1 MTSQRSHPPMAT
13 DTPALLFPREIRG
26 TADAPLAGAAV
37 AAPDPRHRDYD
48 GRGLSIGP
56 LDHLTPAVDVSERFA
71 IR

>member
-1 MTSQRSHPPMAT
+1 MTTQRSHPRMAP
-13 DTPALLFPREIRG
+13 DTPALLSPDEIRG
-26 TADAPLAGAAV
+26 RADAPLAAA
-37 AAPDPRHRDYD
+37 AMAPPSPQHRDYD

>member
-13 DTPALLFPREIRG
+13 DTPALLFPSEIRG
-26 TADAPLAGAAV
+26 SADAPLAGAAT
-37 AAPDPRHRDYD
+37 APPSPQHRDYD

-56 LDHLTPAVDVSERFA
+56 LDHLNPAADVSERFA

>member
-1 MTSQRSHPPMAT
+1 MTTQRSHPRMAP
-13 DTPALLFPREIRG
+13 DTPALLSPNEIRSAG
-26 TADAPLAGAAV
+26 DAPLAAAM
-37 AAPDPRHRDYD
+37 APPSPQHRDYD